1 MDRKFLRIVYAAE
14 FLLALI
20 AVFTAWSQIGGQ
32 GHLDLMAWYLK
43 LPLGLLMAYAIVR
56 ATSAAA
62 GDEHAWNIRTIR
74 WMGILILAAVAAGIA
89 TYYAHLYEPADEEQ
103 DESTTQSSTYFG
115 APALPVTLMSPM

>member
-32 GHLDLMAWYLK
+32 GHLDLMAWYVK
-43 LPLGLLMAYAIVR
+43 LPLSFAMAYAIVR

-62 GDEHAWNIRTIR
+62 GEDRAWNLVTLR
-74 WMGILILAAVAAGIA
+74 WIGILVIVAAAAGAA
-89 TYYAHLYEPADEEQ
+89 TYYAHLYEPGDE
-103 DESTTQSSTYFG
+103 DEAQPTTQSSIRG
-115 APALPVTLMSPM
+115 GV